1 LVDDLTFTAPLW
13 CESGGTWRFVTVP
26 DHLSDVIRL
35 ESGPPSGFGAVKV
48 EASVGATT
56 WRTSVFPSAGRGAY
70 VLPMKAAVRRAEE
83 LYDGEPVR
91 VTLRLV
97 DR

>member
-1 LVDDLTFTAPLW
+1 MDALSFTAELW

-26 DHLSDVIRL
+26 GDLSDVIRF
-35 ESGPPSGFGAVKV
+35 ESGPPSGFGAVRV
-48 EASVGATT
+48 EATVGGTT

-70 VLPMKAAVRRAEE
+70 VLPMKAAVRRAEDLE
-83 LYDGEPVR
+83 DGDPVP
-91 VTLRLV
+91 VMLRLV